1 MCARGVRRI
10 ATSRYTDTHLNPV
23 SVMATSESA
32 PRRVLQTPKAYAP
45 DTSIVPAERI
55 LCSALTSY
63 AYSLSLAEL
72 SEQH

>member
-32 PRRVLQTPKAYAP
+32 PRRVLQTPRAYAP
-45 DTSIVPAERI
+45 DIVPAERI